1 MRNPFGHPEEL
12 NEVVWGPIEDNFQH
26 TKGDVLEIFDC
37 CYAGDLGRT
46 RQPWSTRSFE
56 FLGACSS
63 GNVTLS
69 PGEGSFTTALIWALG
84 SLLEEQTRFTVSEL
98 SCKIRNAPGFP
109 RDQVPVQLDRG
120 VHAIQRIML
129 APLPEPSNDAE
140 SHTPEPPSTEAQGLL
155 NLNFFLDEPPTQKTV
170 KKFAQ
175 ALSRFMWQEK
185 MPVNRIVWGG
195 LTSWGG
201 TQPSA
206 KVNAQKLAV
215 AKMFRRALDRKNTRV
230 TRPRRRSY
238 QSGIRTPVSDVPL
251 SAPEPSILKAS
262 EIVRLPNRRTL
273 GSHQRTSSKV
283 ALKGT
288 PVTVTA
294 QTNPAQPP
302 KFRSNT
308 TEAKVKDR
316 PEQRWKEK
324 GKKVL
329 MRKSHSEPY
338 DYIMFVNDWK
348 FNEDRQGWDY
358 ELKNEDGI
366 KYGSW
371 VKETD
376 TQRA

>member
-1 MRNPFGHPEEL
+1 MNPQNAAAVDYDDEFEKANASLQVAWSAWMDENSHYKTSSFYKKVKCLMISWDKSCDDLHTEKEARYAPPEIQASHQQVLKHISDFLYEEDAYQTLLLVYYAGHGSPKPSGDGITLTGMRNHTDHPEEL

-69 PGEGSFTTALIWALG
+69 PGEESFTTALIWALG
-84 SLLEEQTRFTVSEL
+84 RLLDEQTRFTVSEL

-140 SHTPEPPSTEAQGLL
+140 QHTPEPPSREAQGLL
-155 NLNFFLDEPPTQKTV
+155 NLNFFLDEPPTKPTI

-185 MPVNRIVWGG
+185 MPVNNIVWGG
-195 LTSWGG
+195 LTSWDG

-206 KVNAQKLAV
+206 RVNAQKLAA
-215 AKMFRRALDRKNTRV
+215 AKMFQRALDRKNTRGK
-230 TRPRRRSY
+230 RPRRRSY
-238 QSGIRTPVSDVPL
+238 QSGMRTPLSDV
-251 SAPEPSILKAS
+251 
-262 EIVRLPNRRTL
+262 
-273 GSHQRTSSKV
+273 
-283 ALKGT
+283 
-288 PVTVTA
+288 
-294 QTNPAQPP
+294 
-302 KFRSNT
+302 
-308 TEAKVKDR
+308 
-316 PEQRWKEK
+316 
-324 GKKVL
+324 
-329 MRKSHSEPY
+329 
-338 DYIMFVNDWK
+338 
-348 FNEDRQGWDY
+348 
-358 ELKNEDGI
+358 
-366 KYGSW
+366 
-371 VKETD
+371 
-376 TQRA
+376 